1 MLNIEGAF
9 GQLKTH
15 YNLNEVK
22 WLVPGGET
30 LQIGLGLGTGG
41 MAAAIVVAP
50 QVAKF
55 IEKLFRQLSKQ
66 T

>member
-30 LQIGLGLGTGG
+30 LQIGLGLIAFNLT
-41 MAAAIVVAP
+41 VAL
-50 QVAKF
+50 AK
-55 IEKLFRQLSKQ
+55 